1 MGVGCEPGLPSEP
14 TLTIG
19 LPWMRRRL
27 RALTRAVLALVCLAW
42 LQVAIVPCVMA
53 HADALPEH
61 APASLEHE
69 HAGHG
74 GHDHAAAGAHDA
86 PVATDHPCLYCPPHG
101 GDGAACGDAGDC
113 AYPHDPQVDARAAS
127 AVLAPPLAVVFTIV
141 PIPAVEIRFPP
152 PQAGSAAPPT
162 PLILSFCRFIE

>member
-113 AYPHDPQVDARAAS
+113 AYPHDPQVDARAATM
-127 AVLAPPLAVVFTIV
+127 LAAAMPVGFVVHV
-141 PIPAVEIRFPP
+141 PP
-152 PQAGSAAPPT
+152 PASAAGRRGPDTADAVPRVS
-162 PLILSFCRFIE
+162 LSVSYCRFIE